1 MPEDRVEEVPPPKT
15 RLLDRVRE
23 AIRARHYSPHTEKA
37 YVFWIRRFIVF
48 SGRRHPDTMAEPE
61 ITRFLEALA
70 TRLRVSAST
79 QNQAFSAIL
88 FLYRVILGR
97 ELKGLQ
103 GTPRAKVPER
113 VPVVLSHNELSAIFS
128 HLRGTPALAA
138 ALLYASGLRL
148 SEALQLRVKDIDFD
162 RKEIVI
168 RRGKGKKDRRTMLPP
183 GLEMRLLTHLIKVQ
197 KDFDRDR
204 LRGGVHAMLPDR
216 LARKYPKASG
226 EWGWQWVF
234 PATRT
239 WLDVR
244 SGKRFRHHLHESVL
258 QRAFHEAVQD
268 AGISKPASCH
278 TLRHSFATHL
288 LERGYDLRT
297 IQELL
302 GHADISTTMIYTH
315 VLNRGGRGVQSPWED
330 LLAMQSGQHPPR
342 AGSLFDGSRP
352 KKV

>member
-1 MPEDRVEEVPPPKT
+1 MPATRLEVPQPAPP

-23 AIRARHYSPHTEKA
+23 AIRSRHYSPRTEKA

-48 SGRRHPDTMAEPE
+48 SGRRHPDTMGEPE
-61 ITRFLEALA
+61 ITKFLGALA

-88 FLYRVILGR
+88 FLYRTVLGR

-103 GTPRAKVPER
+103 GTPRAKLPER
-113 VPVVLSHNELSAIFS
+113 VPVVLSQNELSAIFS
-128 HLRGTPALAA
+128 NLRGVPAVAA

-148 SEALQLRVKDIDFD
+148 SEAMQLRVKDIDFD

-168 RRGKGKKDRRTMLPP
+168 RRGKGQKDRRTMLPP
-183 GLEMRLLTHLIKVQ
+183 GLEMPLLAHLIRVQ
-197 KDFDRDR
+197 KDFDRDL
-204 LRGGVHAMLPDR
+204 LRGGVHVDLPGR
-216 LARKYPKASG
+216 LARKYPKASL
-226 EWGWQWVF
+226 EWGWRWVF

-239 WLDVR
+239 WLDPA

-268 AGISKPASCH
+268 SGITKAASCH

-330 LLAMQSGQHPPR
+330 LLALQSTQHAPR
-342 AGSLFDGSRP
+342 AGSLLDDHRWKG
-352 KKV
+352 V